1 MSKTNIPKKVIE
13 IIKELEM
20 TKDETLWDCH
30 GTWVMYHKALE
41 KIAAHKGVTF
51 DEPKIIH
58 SDMALKS
65 VVMLVTG
72 RMDQRS
78 EWSFGEAT
86 PANNK
91 NAYPFAMSEKR
102 AKDRVILKLVGLHG
116 DVYSDAEIDKQAQIE
131 IQEKASRAK
140 KDPPEDKPDKTLK
153 EKIEETEQDR
163 KDIANKKKEL
173 TEEEKKALTKEERME
188 IWEKWASRQIDEFN
202 KKPSQ
207 SALLSWVK
215 GHIRKDLEALKDID
229 TRLYNQVKEAY
240 SRRLNEIKEKQEG

>member
-51 DEPKIIH
+51 DEPKVIH
-58 SDMALKS
+58 SDVALKS

-72 RMDQRS
+72 RMDQRT

-116 DVYSDAEIDKQAQIE
+116 DVYSDTEIDKQAQDDI
-131 IQEKASRAK
+131 KARATKEK
-140 KDPPEDKPDKTLK
+140 KDPPNDKPGKTLE
-153 EKIEETEQDR
+153 EKITETEQDR
-163 KDIANKKKEL
+163 KNIKDKKKEL
-173 TEEEKKALTKEERME
+173 TEEEKKELTQEERLE
-188 IWEKWASRQIDEFN
+188 IWENWASRQIDEFN